1 MMEIFL
7 CRRDLG
13 FVLDAVIDD
22 LRIFTNENTLIAR
35 DAYFDQSG
43 IVGIATEREQSIV
56 GFTTLRE
63 YAKLAINNQLNIKDF
78 SLISDPITNSNN
90 DPDSCANVKSFIDN
104 LISYLIVDLTNQT
117 KGNYPTNLTSQSFT
131 VNVGISTLEHFY
143 ESGGTVR
150 NYISRPYDGQVLF
163 FDQLYFEIDS
173 VNIIN
178 SGSGYQSAPEIIFS
192 EPDTEWGIPAQAVV
206 SVRNG
211 SITEVNL
218 VSSGRGY
225 SSPPTITI
233 SSPNVGINTAVLSI
247 TMKPTYYS
255 VASSTKPSSSG
266 ITTIT
271 LNETIPYS
279 IGVGSDVKFYR
290 QSRILASSHSMAY
303 IGTGVDIEKAIPVL
317 GGVSIQENETI
328 SSDGGLVVY
337 TTTDQAGNFRI
348 GDGVIINQNTGR
360 ISGTDYTKSL
370 FATMTPFI
378 LSLGGED

>member
-1 MMEIFL
+1 
-7 CRRDLG
+7 
-13 FVLDAVIDD
+13 
-22 LRIFTNENTLIAR
+22 
-35 DAYFDQSG
+35 
-43 IVGIATEREQSIV
+43 
-56 GFTTLRE
+56 
-63 YAKLAINNQLNIKDF
+63 
-78 SLISDPITNSNN
+78 
-90 DPDSCANVKSFIDN
+90 
-104 LISYLIVDLTNQT
+104 
-117 KGNYPTNLTSQSFT
+117 
-131 VNVGISTLEHFY
+131 
-143 ESGGTVR
+143 
-150 NYISRPYDGQVLF
+150 
-163 FDQLYFEIDS
+163 
-173 VNIIN
+173 
-178 SGSGYQSAPEIIFS
+178 
-192 EPDTEWGIPAQAVV
+192 VV

-211 SITEVNL
+211 SITEINL

-255 VASSTKPSSSG
+255 IASSTKPSSAG

-271 LNETIPYS
+271 LNETVPYS